1 MGGNFYVRRSY
12 RGKTGTGA
20 WRRLKI
26 SIVDFEQVKFWLEF
40 STYKVKWLYQN
51 NSFLSTL
58 RNHLLLPYY
67 TLIAKYMNFE
77 VKIGNKKY
85 KFMSLWRISSQSKM
99 TFDFLFDKL
108 DLNRYITVEVVVRHC
123 LLTLEFFMHKS
134 KLGIILSK
142 QLTDALKLVAVYS
155 VLIRT
160 TDSYQS
166 NLVI

>member
-1 MGGNFYVRRSY
+1 MS
-12 RGKTGTGA
+12 
-20 WRRLKI
+20 
-26 SIVDFEQVKFWLEF
+26 
-40 STYKVKWLYQN
+40 
-51 NSFLSTL
+51 
-58 RNHLLLPYY
+58 
-67 TLIAKYMNFE
+67 FE

-85 KFMSLWRISSQSKM
+85 KFVSLGRISSQSKM
-99 TFDFLFDKL
+99 TFDFLFDNL
-108 DLNRYITVEVVVRHC
+108 DLNRYIIVEVVVRHC

-155 VLIRT
+155 VLIKT